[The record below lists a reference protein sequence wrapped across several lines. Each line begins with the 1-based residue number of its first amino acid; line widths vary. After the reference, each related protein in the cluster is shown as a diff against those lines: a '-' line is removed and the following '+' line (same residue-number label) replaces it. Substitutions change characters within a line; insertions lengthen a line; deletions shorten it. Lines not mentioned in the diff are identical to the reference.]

1 MDQRVSV
8 ITLGVA
14 DTTRARAFYE
24 GLGWSGESPDG
35 DVVFFQAGAMVAL
48 WGRDKLA
55 EDSAVADA
63 ETGGWGGVT
72 LAYNVSSPA
81 EVDSALADA

>member
-1 MDQRVSV
+1 
-8 ITLGVA
+8 
-14 DTTRARAFYE
+14 
-24 GLGWSGESPDG
+24 
-35 DVVFFQAGAMVAL
+35 MVAL

-63 ETGGWGGVT
+63 DTGGWGGVT

-81 EVDSALADA
+81 EVDSPLADA